1 MTELVEERR
10 KECQIQMDTQFD
22 GVKNGYFHIENNKI
36 KKPQNA
42 NKITKN
48 NAHHRLKFHIGRFH
62 VVRA

>member
-1 MTELVEERR
+1 MADLVEERPNQ
-10 KECQIQMDTQFD
+10 CQIQMDTQFD
-22 GVKNGYFHIENNKI
+22 GVKNGYFYIKNNKM
-36 KKPQNA
+36 KKTQNA